1 MKDSTTVAVNDITVH
16 GMGGLH
22 PAVQCCIV
30 LAIAAVIIVF
40 ILSFFTTFFDKK
52 D

>member
-30 LAIAAVIIVF
+30 LAVAAVIIVGL
-40 ILSFFTTFFDKK
+40 LSIFTSYFDKN